1 MVQRKYLLESYNEHK
16 HKPDN
21 SILRVKVIL
30 RQTSGDVLFKALVSL
45 NYLTRIQF
53 IHGVSPFT
61 VPAHLSGRL
70 VNQSKMRVFR
80 QTCSLHDVSATPM
93 SVYPLPVTS
102 VESVLVSWCSL
113 TATDNAK
120 TMFCAGSGSGNLHA
134 GSSLQDVHC
143 HVAQPPTPEAKSS
156 SACSLHSHSS
166 DSGIGC

>member
-1 MVQRKYLLESYNEHK
+1 M
-16 HKPDN
+16 
-21 SILRVKVIL
+21 
-30 RQTSGDVLFKALVSL
+30 
-45 NYLTRIQF
+45 
-53 IHGVSPFT
+53 SPFT
-61 VPAHLSGRL
+61 APAHQSGRL
-70 VNQSKMRVFR
+70 VNLSRMRVFR
-80 QTCSLHDVSATPM
+80 QTCSPHDVSATPM

-113 TATDNAK
+113 TATNNVM

-166 DSGIGC
+166 DSGISHGYAINYLMPPIALVSMQVPLNMRVPASTVHLVDGKRTHLSF